1 MSVAVAR
8 DEPPLGAAEHHPR
21 ATSYRAGSTVSEPG
35 PAQRRGV
42 SGPRLVL
49 IADDHR
55 GTRQSLADIMKAEGY
70 LVVEAEDGRAAL
82 GVLAA
87 SSVDVLLLDLA
98 MPHVDGIEVLRQIDS
113 PPPVVIV
120 YSAFDYY
127 EPDEVQGQ
135 VGFKVFR
142 SLRKPV
148 APPRLV
154 SVVADAIGE
163 LDRFD

>member
-1 MSVAVAR
+1 MSVALARGEPDFGVA
-8 DEPPLGAAEHHPR
+8 GHHSR
-21 ATSYRAGSTVSEPG
+21 ATSYGAGSTISESGPVERPG
-35 PAQRRGV
+35 A

-49 IADDHR
+49 VADDHR
-55 GTRQSLADIMKAEGY
+55 GTRQSLGDIMKAEGY
-70 LVVEAEDGRAAL
+70 LVVEAEDGQVAL

-87 SSVDVLLLDLA
+87 SPVDVLLLDLA
-98 MPHVDGIEVLRQIDS
+98 MPHVDGIEVLRQIDL
-113 PPPVVIV
+113 PPPVVII

-135 VGFKVFR
+135 VGSKVFR

-148 APPRLV
+148 APARLV

>member
-1 MSVAVAR
+1 M
-8 DEPPLGAAEHHPR
+8 
-21 ATSYRAGSTVSEPG
+21 
-35 PAQRRGV
+35 
-42 SGPRLVL
+42 VL

-70 LVVEAEDGRAAL
+70 LVVEAEDGQAAL
-82 GVLAA
+82 GALAT
-87 SSVDVLLLDLA
+87 SPVDVLLLDLA
-98 MPHVDGIEVLRQIDS
+98 MPHVDGVELLRQIDS
-113 PPPVVIV
+113 PPPVVII
-120 YSAFDYY
+120 YSAFEYY
-127 EPDEVQGQ
+127 EPDKVQAEVGS
-135 VGFKVFR
+135 KVFR